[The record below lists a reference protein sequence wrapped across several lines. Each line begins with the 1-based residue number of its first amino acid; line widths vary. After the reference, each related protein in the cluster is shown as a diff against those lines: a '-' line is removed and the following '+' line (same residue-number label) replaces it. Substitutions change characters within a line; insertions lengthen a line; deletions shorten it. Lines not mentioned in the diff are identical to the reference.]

1 VPDRPDIQVRLVS
14 LEFFLRHRSV
24 RSSAC
29 AFARA
34 FVGIDLEFRPEI
46 RFFLR

>member
-1 VPDRPDIQVRLVS
+1 VIDVPDRPDIQVRLVS

-29 AFARA
+29 TFVQHSARNL
-34 FVGIDLEFRPEI
+34 VRNP
-46 RFFLR
+46 